1 MAAVKTEAQYKQ
13 YFSGSFKGMDSII
26 NDVLTPIF
34 GKFTPTTSPT
44 SNDYV
49 NKYGNGG
56 ANIDHI
62 YDYGTFSTDKVD
74 VSVFEVI
81 LKDICHISIARKN
94 IQNTVRQITKTYSG
108 AFIVFHYLDGSTN
121 AEAQTWRLSWL
132 KRLDVHRNDSPAKRY
147 TYLCGPSYSC
157 RTIAQRFDELQKNS
171 NKTLDAITKA
181 FDVEALSDEFFYNY
195 RALYSKILGDGEKG
209 KSKYTRYKKMADIP
223 EQELGFCDFLER
235 HKGDARYFGPEFS
248 RWDEKT
254 RRDYI
259 KKLMGRLVFLQFLQ
273 KKGWMCGNPNY
284 IKSLFEIYVTNKGEN
299 VTATI
304 PGSFLD
310 EVLEPLFFGVLNT
323 KVDDRKALF
332 EKEGWNLKLLD
343 EWKNIPYLNGGLF
356 EQEEFDKPKSAFSN
370 SIFNEL
376 FTLFSEYNFT
386 IDENDPNDAEI
397 GIDPEM
403 LGKIFESQ
411 LEDNKD
417 KGAFYTPK
425 EIVQYMCKE
434 SLIAY
439 LCTKI
444 PGFDDDIRAFV
455 EDYERIE
462 VPERENVLVELK
474 NVKICDPAIGSGA
487 FPMGMLNL
495 LVALREKLGDKTS
508 RYEQKREIIQNNI
521 FGVDIEKGAVDI
533 ARLRFWLSI
542 VIDEENNTPH
552 ALPNLD
558 YQIVKGNS
566 LLHRFSLNASFK
578 DVFSDY
584 NKQYGTKYTLADY
597 KKWVADYLNTADHN
611 KKEVFRKKIEEIKS
625 CFRSELT
632 KKEVSEEIKL
642 KKKINDIETAN
653 LFGLDKR
660 QKQQISE
667 LKKQLKELKQK
678 HQDIVTNAVYKDAFE
693 WRFEFPQLL
702 DDNVDF
708 VGFDIVIGN
717 PPYVSTKDR
726 DANLKNALIDVYG
739 FADDLY
745 SHFIMLGFNML
756 KNGGIHTLITS
767 DSYFTTYTK
776 SNIRSV
782 LLGNNFIKFIHWGDD
797 VFPSA
802 MVSTATFV
810 SQKAKPINEHFFEV
824 YDVKGVKRITD
835 APLYRIQQNRFAT
848 SINRAFYIPNKLC
861 RIIDEKY
868 GQKHTGLLDVWWN
881 MIESSDKIDKYR
893 KEIQSYRN
901 RLRAGDVT
909 LLGLVSEGGQG
920 MATSNNGRFIG
931 VREDSKLADFI
942 RDKRTKKLKE
952 FNLRFGTTYAMPSN
966 ENDVWSLFDRLKE
979 EKGRDVFGQGA
990 LFRIVPKEKIADVF
1004 KMSDNEKKFGIRG
1017 ERSFVPYDKGDKDG
1031 NRWYLPTPYLIDWS
1045 CNNVNFL
1052 NSNSGKGK
1060 GMPVVRNS
1068 RFYFKDGFCW
1078 NNNLNENYSN
1088 IKCRIKDKSV
1098 YDVASMSLFDVMTS
1112 IPSYYLVS
1120 LINSSLCGFIYR
1132 NFLNNTVNV
1141 QINDIRMLPVV
1152 VPTNEQLK
1160 NCKILFDQAVSVQKK
1175 FFDNIIDEDERD
1187 RNLQVV
1193 QNKIDNLV
1201 YEIYG
1206 IKNFVLPSEKELDKA
1221 MK

>member
-1 MAAVKTEAQYKQ
+1 MK
-13 YFSGSFKGMDSII
+13 SII
-26 NDVLTPIF
+26 EDVLSPIF
-34 GKFTPTTSPT
+34 GTFSPNTNPTG
-44 SNDYV
+44 NDYV
-49 NKYGNGG
+49 SKYGNGG
-56 ANIDHI
+56 ANISHI
-62 YDYGTFSTDKVD
+62 YDYGTFYTDRIN

-81 LKDICHISIARKN
+81 LTDDCHLSRARKN
-94 IQNTVRQITKTYSG
+94 IQNTVRQITETYSG
-108 AFIVFHYLDGSTN
+108 AFIVFHYPNVSHN
-121 AEAQTWRLSWL
+121 PEAHTWRLSWL
-132 KRLDVHRNDSPAKRY
+132 KRLDVHREDSPAKRY

-157 RTIAQRFDELQKNS
+157 RTIAQRFDELQQTN
-171 NKTLDAITKA
+171 NKTLDSITKA

-209 KSKYTRYKKMADIP
+209 RSKYKRYKDLSSIS
-223 EQELGFCDFLER
+223 EEELGFCDFLER

-299 VTATI
+299 VTDTI

-521 FGVDIEKGAVDI
+521 FGVDVEKGAVDI

-625 CFRSELT
+625 CFRSELK
-632 KKEVSEEIKL
+632 KKEVLKEIKL
-642 KKKINDIETAN
+642 KEKINDIETAN

-667 LKKQLKELKQK
+667 LKKQLKELEQK

-702 DDNVDF
+702 DDNADF

-717 PPYVSTKDR
+717 PPYFKYEGKHKDEIKYLR
-726 DANLKNALIDVYG
+726 KDKELEAAFGGKLNAYKLFLSKALRALVR
-739 FADDLY
+739 
-745 SHFIMLGFNML
+745 
-756 KNGGIHTLITS
+756 NGGVICFIFQNSFLADQQATLLRKEVLSEAQIISIDSFPERDNKKKRVFENVKMSVCIPVIRKEVTDDAFVVHFWDDKNKSSGITTIFTKKEIFS
-767 DSYFTTYTK
+767 IDSKYLTIPRVQAKWIPLLIKLNNTNKLPLECYEGELNMTNHKPYFTTKTSNPKILKGASIQRYYYTENMSQGEIEYLDEQK
-776 SNIRSV
+776 YLRDFSGEKINHHNCDRIAMQGMTGANDKIRIIMALVPQGYYLANSCNY
-782 LLGNNFIKFIHWGDD
+782 LIPTKD
-797 VFPSA
+797 FPSLYLLA
-802 MVSTATFV
+802 LMNSKIVNWFFRCFSTNSNV
-810 SQKAKPINEHFFEV
+810 NGYEV
-824 YDVKGVKRITD
+824 KNL
-835 APLYRIQQNRFAT
+835 P
-848 SINRAFYIPNKLC
+848 IPNSTLMDKKS
-861 RIIDEKY
+861 IISLAQKILTAKRLNPQADTGAWEREIDILVYLLYGLTWDE
-868 GQKHTGLLDVWWN
+868 
-881 MIESSDKIDKYR
+881 
-893 KEIQSYRN
+893 
-901 RLRAGDVT
+901 
-909 LLGLVSEGGQG
+909 
-920 MATSNNGRFIG
+920 
-931 VREDSKLADFI
+931 
-942 RDKRTKKLKE
+942 
-952 FNLRFGTTYAMPSN
+952 
-966 ENDVWSLFDRLKE
+966 
-979 EKGRDVFGQGA
+979 
-990 LFRIVPKEKIADVF
+990 
-1004 KMSDNEKKFGIRG
+1004 
-1017 ERSFVPYDKGDKDG
+1017 
-1031 NRWYLPTPYLIDWS
+1031 
-1045 CNNVNFL
+1045 
-1052 NSNSGKGK
+1052 
-1060 GMPVVRNS
+1060 
-1068 RFYFKDGFCW
+1068 
-1078 NNNLNENYSN
+1078 
-1088 IKCRIKDKSV
+1088 
-1098 YDVASMSLFDVMTS
+1098 
-1112 IPSYYLVS
+1112 
-1120 LINSSLCGFIYR
+1120 
-1132 NFLNNTVNV
+1132 V
-1141 QINDIRMLPVV
+1141 QIVENSL
-1152 VPTNEQLK
+1152 
-1160 NCKILFDQAVSVQKK
+1160 
-1175 FFDNIIDEDERD
+1175 
-1187 RNLQVV
+1187 
-1193 QNKIDNLV
+1193 
-1201 YEIYG
+1201 
-1206 IKNFVLPSEKELDKA
+1206 
-1221 MK
+1221 

>member
-1 MAAVKTEAQYKQ
+1 MKYQDFKAYFGAAFQGMYDFMTNIIDPIATLVE
-13 YFSGSFKGMDSII
+13 KGNEHNQNYAVTDYVQICKDANI
-26 NDVLTPIF
+26 NAIFDF
-34 GKFTPTTSPT
+34 GKY
-44 SNDYV
+44 NV
-49 NKYGNGG
+49 GG
-56 ANIDHI
+56 AP
-62 YDYGTFSTDKVD
+62 
-74 VSVFEVI
+74 VSVFEVVLDDNCI
-81 LKDICHISIARKN
+81 IARARKN
-94 IQNTVRQITKTYSG
+94 IQTVIRRMIGTFSG
-108 AFIVFHYLDGSTN
+108 SFIVFHYADNSSRN
-121 AEAQTWRLSWL
+121 DKDTWRFSWVM
-132 KRLDVHRNDSPAKRY
+132 KEDSQKHSTQAKRY

-157 RTIAQRFDELQKNS
+157 RTIAERFNVLFTEK

-235 HKGDARYFGPEFS
+235 HKDDARYFGPEFS

-299 VTATI
+299 VTDTI

-332 EKEGWNLKLLD
+332 EKKGWNLKLLD

-444 PGFDDDIRAFV
+444 PDFDDDIRAFV

-542 VIDEENNTPH
+542 VIDEETSNPH

-566 LLHRFSLNASFK
+566 LLHRFGLDTSFK

-584 NKQYGTKYTLADY
+584 NKQHGTKYTVADY
-597 KKWVADYLNTADHN
+597 KAWVADYLNTTDHN
-611 KKEVFRKKIEEIKS
+611 KKEEFRKKIEEIKS

-632 KKEVSEEIKL
+632 KKEVSKEEKL

-653 LFGLDKR
+653 LFGLDQE
-660 QKQQISE
+660 QKKQILE
-667 LKKQLKELKQK
+667 LKKQLTDLEKK
-678 HQDIVTNAVYKDAFE
+678 HQDIVNNGVYENAFE
-693 WRFEFPQLL
+693 WRFEFPALL
-702 DDNVDF
+702 DKKGNF
-708 VGFDIVIGN
+708 IGFDIVIAN
-717 PPYVSTKDR
+717 PPYVLVQTLNNPIAENIYKKEYRVASYKIDLFHLFIEAGMNLLKEHGVLTYINPTTFLTNNYTQPLRDFLLNNSILSIVNIGNSVFNANVNTGIEIVKKENPHNSILSYYVAEYDKKLSINLISAIKQSDYLSTESHIIQPVISDIAYELSKKIENGAKQLKFYATVNFGMQLRNRKIYESDVLVSPNPQQLTTFHRKCLTGKD
-726 DANLKNALIDVYG
+726 ISFY
-739 FADDLY
+739 
-745 SHFIMLGFNML
+745 
-756 KNGGIHTLITS
+756 TS
-767 DSYFTTYTK
+767 K
-776 SNIRSV
+776 
-782 LLGNNFIKFIHWGDD
+782 W
-797 VFPSA
+797 
-802 MVSTATFV
+802 
-810 SQKAKPINEHFFEV
+810 
-824 YDVKGVKRITD
+824 
-835 APLYRIQQNRFAT
+835 QNRYCYFNEEARCGGCWIESVHNAKNKILVRQVGT
-848 SINRAFYIPNKLC
+848 VPVCGIDLEGLAVLNSAFMIVVRDLNPFGVL
-861 RIIDEKY
+861 
-868 GQKHTGLLDVWWN
+868 GLLNSRLMRFYWEQKFEDKRKTFPKIKGSYLELLPIIPPSN
-881 MIESSDKIDKYR
+881 DISSLVQKI
-893 KEIQSYRN
+893 
-901 RLRAGDVT
+901 VT
-909 LLGLVSEGGQG
+909 LKQESHAV
-920 MATSNNGRFIG
+920 
-931 VREDSKLADFI
+931 DS
-942 RDKRTKKLKE
+942 LKIE
-952 FNLRFGTTYAMPSN
+952 
-966 ENDVWSLFDRLKE
+966 
-979 EKGRDVFGQGA
+979 
-990 LFRIVPKEKIADVF
+990 
-1004 KMSDNEKKFGIRG
+1004 
-1017 ERSFVPYDKGDKDG
+1017 
-1031 NRWYLPTPYLIDWS
+1031 
-1045 CNNVNFL
+1045 
-1052 NSNSGKGK
+1052 
-1060 GMPVVRNS
+1060 
-1068 RFYFKDGFCW
+1068 
-1078 NNNLNENYSN
+1078 
-1088 IKCRIKDKSV
+1088 
-1098 YDVASMSLFDVMTS
+1098 
-1112 IPSYYLVS
+1112 
-1120 LINSSLCGFIYR
+1120 
-1132 NFLNNTVNV
+1132 
-1141 QINDIRMLPVV
+1141 
-1152 VPTNEQLK
+1152 
-1160 NCKILFDQAVSVQKK
+1160 
-1175 FFDNIIDEDERD
+1175 
-1187 RNLQVV
+1187 
-1193 QNKIDNLV
+1193 NKIDLLV
-1201 YEIYG
+1201 YHLYG
-1206 IKNFVLPSEKELDKA
+1206 LTYDEVLIVDPETPITREEY
-1221 MK
+1221 

>member
-1 MAAVKTEAQYKQ
+1 MNKNDFRS
-13 YFSGSFKGMDSII
+13 YFSGNFVDITDFTNK
-26 NDVLTPIF
+26 VLSPIF
-34 GKFTPTTSPT
+34 GTFNGNKAPTGI
-44 SNDYV
+44 DYV
-49 NKYGNGG
+49 QKYGDGG
-56 ANIDHI
+56 ANISHI
-62 YDYGTFSTDKVD
+62 YDYGSFDVNGK
-74 VSVFEVI
+74 VSVWEVI
-81 LKDICHISIARKN
+81 LADNCQISRARKN
-94 IQNTVRQITKTYSG
+94 IQTTIRRITEDYTG
-108 AFIVFHYLDGSTN
+108 AFIVFHYANGSIN
-121 AEAQTWRLSWL
+121 PDAQTWRLSWL
-132 KRLDVHRNDSPAKRY
+132 MRTDAQVRTSPAKRY

-157 RTIAQRFDELQKNS
+157 RTIAERFEKLQNEPR
-171 NKTLDAITKA
+171 KTLGTITKA

-254 RRDYI
+254 RRDYV

-284 IKSLFEIYVTNKGEN
+284 IKSLFEKH
-299 VTATI
+299 VTANGESCTDI
-304 PGSFLD
+304 KPGSFLD
-310 EVLEPLFFGVLNT
+310 NVLEPLFFGVLNT
-323 KVDDRKALF
+323 KIEDRKALF
-332 EKEGWNLKLLD
+332 TKEKWNMNLLK
-343 EWKNIPYLNGGLF
+343 EWEDIPYLNGGLF
-356 EQEEFDKPKSAFSN
+356 EQEEFDKPKSAFPN
-370 SIFNEL
+370 NIFNEL
-376 FTLFSEYNFT
+376 LTLFSEYNFT
-386 IDENDPNDAEI
+386 IDENDPDDAEV

-425 EIVQYMCKE
+425 EIVQYMCAE

-439 LCTKI
+439 LQTQVPNHDDEIRQFVLESEIENVPDKTKI
-444 PGFDDDIRAFV
+444 
-455 EDYERIE
+455 
-462 VPERENVLVELK
+462 LK
-474 NVKICDPAIGSGA
+474 ALKDVRICDPAIGSGA
-487 FPMGMLNL
+487 FPMGLLNL
-495 LVALREKLGDKTS
+495 LVALREKLGDSVS
-508 RYEQKREIIQNNI
+508 RYEQKKEIIQNNI

-542 VIDEENNTPH
+542 VIDEDNDTPH

-578 DVFSDY
+578 DVFSEY
-584 NKQYGTKYTLADY
+584 NKQHGTKYTLADY
-597 KKWVADYLNTADHN
+597 KEWVADYLNATDHA
-611 KKEVFRKKIEEIKS
+611 KKEEFRKKIEEVKS

-632 KKEVSEEIKL
+632 KKELSKEIKL
-642 KKKINDIETAN
+642 KEKINNIETAN
-653 LFGLDKR
+653 LFGLDKQ
-660 QKQQISE
+660 QKQKIVE
-667 LKKQLKELKQK
+667 LKKQLKDLEKK
-678 HQDIVTNAVYKDAFE
+678 HQDIVNNIVYKDAFE

-702 DDNVDF
+702 DDNANF

-726 DANLKNALIDVYG
+726 EADVKKALIDVYG

-745 SHFIMLGFNML
+745 SHFIILGFNML

-782 LLGNNFIKFIHWGDD
+782 LLDNNFIKFIHWGDD

-810 SQKAKPINEHFFEV
+810 SQKAKPTNEHSFEV
-824 YDVKGVKRITD
+824 YDVKGVKKITD
-835 APLYRIQQNRFAT
+835 ATLYKIQQNRFGT

-861 RIIDEKY
+861 CMIDEKY
-868 GQKHTGLLDVWWN
+868 GQKHTELLDVWWN
-881 MIESSDKIDKYR
+881 MIESSDKIER
-893 KEIQSYRN
+893 HNRAIQSYRN
-901 RLRAGDVT
+901 KLRAGDIT

-920 MATSNNGRFIG
+920 MATSNNGKFIG

-942 RDKRTKKLKE
+942 RDKRAQKLKE
-952 FNLRFGTTYAMPSN
+952 FNVKFGTSYAMPSN

-979 EKGRDVFGQGA
+979 EKGRDVFGQGS
-990 LFRIVPKEKIADVF
+990 LFRIVPKGKIADVT
-1004 KMSDNEKKFGIRG
+1004 KMSNDEKKSGIRG

-1031 NRWYLPTPYLIDWS
+1031 NRWYMPTPYLIDWS
-1045 CNNVNFL
+1045 CDNVNFL
-1052 NSNSGKGK
+1052 NTNSGKKGK

-1068 RFYFKDGFCW
+1068 RFYFKNGFCW

-1112 IPSYYLVS
+1112 IPSYFLVS
-1120 LINSSLCGFIYR
+1120 LINSSLCGYIYR

-1152 VPTNEQLK
+1152 VPTKEQLE
-1160 NCKILFDQAVSVQKK
+1160 NCKELFDQAVSIQKK
-1175 FFDNIIDEDERD
+1175 FFDNIIGEDERD
-1187 RNLQVV
+1187 KVLQVV
-1193 QNKIDNLV
+1193 QNKIDDLV
-1201 YEIYG
+1201 CEIYG
-1206 IKNFVLPSEKELDKA
+1206 IENYVLPSEKNMDLF
-1221 MK
+1221 